1 MGYAKK
7 LLMLIIV
14 INVFLTASCIKYNEV
29 VPFFDGLYLEY
40 IVSDLKTIFNVLSA
54 DNNKFKIVKTE
65 VNDVL
70 GDRVIEIFVDMH
82 GKVYE
87 SSFKDYKGKFTSIWI
102 PVHQMEIGDTFDD
115 GYKVLRK
122 DKWKNWEVLVI
133 KNPIYNEE
141 QYFELNTGYL
151 VGVKGSVEVNLVN
164 TNADIPT
171 IE

>member
-14 INVFLTASCIKYNEV
+14 INVFLNASCTKYNEA
-29 VPFFDGLYLEY
+29 VPFFDRLYLEY
-40 IVSDLKTIFNVLSA
+40 IVSDLKTVFNVLSA

-65 VNDVL
+65 VNDIL
-70 GDRVIEIFVDMH
+70 GDRVIEMFVDMH

-87 SSFKDYKGKFTSIWI
+87 SSSSNYKGKFTSIWI

-122 DKWKNWEVLVI
+122 DKWKKWEVLVI
-133 KNPIYNEE
+133 KNPTYNEE
-141 QYFELNTGYL
+141 QYFEINTGYL

>member
-1 MGYAKK
+1 MNNIKK
-7 LLMLIIV
+7 ALLLVITVSILLM
-14 INVFLTASCIKYNEV
+14 TACSKHEELA
-29 VPFFDGLYLEY
+29 PFFDRLYLEY
-40 IVSDLKTIFNVLSA
+40 IVSDLKTVFNVLSA

-70 GDRVIEIFVDMH
+70 GDRVVEMFVDMH

-87 SSFKDYKGKFTSIWI
+87 SSSSKYEGKFTSIWI

-122 DKWKNWEVLVI
+122 DKWKKWEVLVI

-151 VGVKGSVEVNLVN
+151 VGVKGNVEVNLVN